1 MANVHTYIGP
11 PHIRA
16 IESNLMVPSGAN
28 VTLVCEIVNPGE
40 PRATFGWRK
49 SGETVASTAVHNSFL
64 TITITSVTTQDT
76 GTYTCTATGL
86 ESYDSDSIQLHVLS
100 ANNTGMFIH
109 SYSYMIRTKQLLL

>member
-1 MANVHTYIGP
+1 
-11 PHIRA
+11 
-16 IESNLMVPSGAN
+16 MVPSGAN
-28 VTLVCEIVNPGE
+28 VTLACEIVNPGE

-49 SGETVASTAVHNSFL
+49 GGETVAGTNFITVHNSFL

-100 ANNTGMFIH
+100 ANNTGMFIR
-109 SYSYMIRTKQLLL
+109 SYTYVHVHT